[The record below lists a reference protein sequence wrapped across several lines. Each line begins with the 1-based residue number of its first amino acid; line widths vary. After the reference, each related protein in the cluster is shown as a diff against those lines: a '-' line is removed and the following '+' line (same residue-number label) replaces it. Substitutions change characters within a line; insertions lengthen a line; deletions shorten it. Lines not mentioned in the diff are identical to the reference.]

1 MQSFLD
7 KLPLDILRYEIVPYL
22 DYQTRTALNL
32 SLPLQDR
39 KGYPLQTIPSLIQSI
54 QKWKYFGTSP
64 VMKFEKNNPDP
75 SWTPIGKSIISQ
87 HPRERR
93 KSEERIFTFMEMTLE
108 EVRMKRQL
116 REGQNYI
123 HTNIHSGL
131 YERERHSQGPLKCKC
146 CKN

>member
-32 SLPLQDR
+32 SLPPKDR
-39 KGYPLQTIPSLIQSI
+39 NGYRLQTIPPLIQSI
-54 QKWKYFGTSP
+54 QKWKL
-64 VMKFEKNNPDP
+64 KFEKNNPNP
-75 SWTPIGKSIISQ
+75 SWTPIGNSIICQ

-93 KSEERIFTFMEMTLE
+93 NSEQRMFTFMEMTHEQL
-108 EVRMKRQL
+108 RIQRQL
-116 REGQNYI
+116 RKGQHYI
-123 HTNIHSGL
+123 HTNIRSGL
-131 YERERHSQGPLKCKC
+131 YERERHPEGALKCKC